1 MIEKDVSEIKFLE
14 EKAKEV
20 RRSIVTLFGKV
31 GGGHFGGS
39 LSAVEVVVALYYGI
53 LHIRPHEPNWPDRDR
68 FILSKGHA
76 CPALYTVLADKG
88 YFPKDV
94 FNNFE
99 ELDNP
104 LTMHPDMRKVP
115 GIDMSTGSMGHGLSV
130 GVGMALAGQLDKKD
144 YRVFVLMGD
153 GETQEGSV
161 WEAVMA
167 ASHFKL
173 DNLIAIV
180 DRNYL
185 SVDGF
190 VEEIISIEPIVER
203 WKNFGWQVTEIDGHN
218 MSEVVNALEQARITG
233 NGHKCPKVIIARTV
247 KGKGVSFMEN
257 KRECHRIDITPE
269 QVKLALSELK

>member
-1 MIEKDVSEIKFLE
+1 MSEKEVKFLE

-20 RRSIVTLFGKV
+20 RRSIITLFGKV

-39 LSAVEVVVALYYGI
+39 LSAVEIIVGLYYRV
-53 LHIRPHEPNWPDRDR
+53 LRLRPEEPDWPERDR

-76 CPALYTVLADKG
+76 CPVLYTVLCDKG
-88 YFPKDV
+88 YFPKEVLDH
-94 FNNFE
+94 FE

-104 LTMHPDMRKVP
+104 LTMHPDMRKVK
-115 GIDMSTGSMGHGLSV
+115 GIDMSTGSMGHGLPT
-130 GVGMALAGQLDKKD
+130 GVGMALAGKLDKKD
-144 YRVFVLMGD
+144 YHVFVLMGD

-167 ASHFKL
+167 GSHFNL

-180 DRNYL
+180 DRNRL

-190 VEEIISIEPIVER
+190 VEDIMSIEPIVDR
-203 WKNFGWQVTEIDGHN
+203 WKSFGWQVTEINGHN
-218 MSEVVNALEQARITG
+218 MLEVVSALEQAKRNVDG
-233 NGHKCPKVIIARTV
+233 DKKPKVIIAHTV
-247 KGKGVSFMEN
+247 KGKGISFMEN

-269 QVKLALSELK
+269 QVKSALSELR